1 MSRARDTDLRR
12 EIRAMANRAATI
24 PTLGIWPQ
32 DRSAHAQSRRLVDDF
47 AVLAFFFILWANL
60 AVVATRFHGV
70 PQIVGSAVILLL
82 AVPLARYILVERQ
95 PLAVTPVLPLVFIFL
110 AALLLSAALS
120 KDPGV
125 SRAPVVLYLTEG
137 LLLFLIVSNAVRT
150 TATLSRVL
158 WVLILAASFMGA
170 LSVFQ
175 ELTHTYGRDYAGL
188 AQVEGYGTG
197 GGFNVAPAD
206 SQQKILR
213 PRLAGP
219 LGSKN
224 RYAQILAA
232 VLPFAL
238 IRAFW
243 ERKRRLRLAAAAG
256 SLLILGGLLLSFSRG
271 AAVAVAVTL
280 LFMALLRE
288 LRLRQLLVALAVITG
303 VILLAV
309 PDYVTR
315 LRSLEAVTALSS
327 TADSSQRPDTALT
340 GRQTENLAA
349 WNTFL
354 DHPVVGV
361 GPGVYFKEYSREYGN
376 RLGVR
381 YLHSERRGHS
391 LYLELAAD
399 TGLVGL
405 SAFMAMV
412 GTALVLLYRHAKRL
426 RGHDPQGA
434 MVASSLFFGLFAYLA
449 CGMFLHLSYQRYFWA
464 LLGLASAAIWTLRRE
479 AEDELVRRPPR
490 TTA

>member
-1 MSRARDTDLRR
+1 
-12 EIRAMANRAATI
+12 MANRAATI

-32 DRSAHAQSRRLVDDF
+32 DRSGHVQPRRLVDDF

-158 WVLILAASFMGA
+158 WVLILAASFMGT
-170 LSVFQ
+170 LSVYQ
-175 ELTHTYGRDYAGL
+175 ELTHTYGNDYAGL

-213 PRLAGP
+213 PRLGGP

-232 VLPFAL
+232 VLPLAL
-238 IRAFW
+238 IRAFG
-243 ERKRRLRLAAAAG
+243 ERTRRRRLAAAGG
-256 SLLILGGLLLSFSRG
+256 SLLIVGGLLLSFSRG
-271 AAVAVAVTL
+271 AAVAVFLTL
-280 LFMALLRE
+280 LLMALLRE

-303 VILLAV
+303 VVLLAV

-315 LRSLEAVTALSS
+315 LRSLQGVTALSS
-327 TADSSQRPDTALT
+327 TDSSQRPDTALT

-479 AEDELVRRPPR
+479 AEDELVRPPPE

>member
-1 MSRARDTDLRR
+1 
-12 EIRAMANRAATI
+12 MATRAATN

-32 DRSAHAQSRRLVDDF
+32 DRSGHVHSRRLVDDF

-95 PLAVTPVLPLVFIFL
+95 PLAVTPVLPLMFIFL

-158 WVLILAASFMGA
+158 WVLILAASFMGT
-170 LSVFQ
+170 LSVYQ
-175 ELTHTYGRDYAGL
+175 ELTHTYGNDYAGL

-197 GGFNVAPAD
+197 GGFNIAPAD
-206 SQQKILR
+206 SQEKILR
-213 PRLAGP
+213 PRLGGP
-219 LGSKN
+219 VGSKN

-232 VLPFAL
+232 VLPLAL
-238 IRAFW
+238 IRAFG
-243 ERKRRLRLAAAAG
+243 ERTRRLRLAAAGG
-256 SLLILGGLLLSFSRG
+256 SLLIVGGLLLSFSRG
-271 AAVAVAVTL
+271 AAVAVFLTL
-280 LFMALLRE
+280 LLMALLRE

-303 VILLAV
+303 IVFLAV

-315 LRSLEAVTALSS
+315 LRSLEGVTALSS
-327 TADSSQRPDTALT
+327 TDSSQRPDTAIT

-412 GTALVLLYRHAKRL
+412 GTALVLLHRHAKRL
-426 RGHDPQGA
+426 RGRDPQGA

-479 AEDELVRRPPR
+479 AEDELLRLPTG

>member
-1 MSRARDTDLRR
+1 
-12 EIRAMANRAATI
+12 MANRAATI

-32 DRSAHAQSRRLVDDF
+32 DRSAHLQSRRLVDDF

-95 PLAVTPVLPLVFIFL
+95 PLAVTPVLPLMFIFL

-158 WVLILAASFMGA
+158 WVLILAASFMGT
-170 LSVFQ
+170 LSVYQ
-175 ELTHTYGRDYAGL
+175 ELTHTYGNDYAGL

-197 GGFNVAPAD
+197 GGFNIAPAD
-206 SQQKILR
+206 SQEKILR
-213 PRLAGP
+213 PRLGGP

-232 VLPFAL
+232 VLPLAL
-238 IRAFW
+238 IRAFG
-243 ERKRRLRLAAAAG
+243 ERTRRLRLAAAGG

-271 AAVAVAVTL
+271 AAVAVCVTL
-280 LFMALLRE
+280 LLMALLRE

-303 VILLAV
+303 IVLLAV

-315 LRSLEAVTALSS
+315 LRSLQGVTALSS
-327 TADSSQRPDTALT
+327 TDSSQRPDTALT

-381 YLHSERRGHS
+381 YLNSERRGHS

-426 RGHDPQGA
+426 RGHDPQAA

-479 AEDELVRRPPR
+479 AEDELARPPSG